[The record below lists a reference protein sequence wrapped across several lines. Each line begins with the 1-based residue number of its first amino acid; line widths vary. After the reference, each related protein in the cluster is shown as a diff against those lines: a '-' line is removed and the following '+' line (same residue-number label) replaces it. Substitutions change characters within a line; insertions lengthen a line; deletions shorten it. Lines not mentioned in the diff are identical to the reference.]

1 MASLVFSCLPFYSTR
16 CNASVLQALQRAGE
30 PGCISRRPPIYV
42 AFNPYFPSNAEAA
55 AERMRLKRKLESG
68 LVRGIYLQMGTDLK
82 QLQEGLDFLKEVS
95 GNQQGSSISV
105 LGSIFLPTKRCDYI
119 CCPTTNLSVL
129 CTWLCHINGPIPR
142 MPPKRI
148 LAYAPLGI
156 AALLSSQLEEL

>member
-1 MASLVFSCLPFYSTR
+1 
-16 CNASVLQALQRAGE
+16 
-30 PGCISRRPPIYV
+30 
-42 AFNPYFPSNAEAA
+42 
-55 AERMRLKRKLESG
+55 MRLKRKLESG

-95 GNQQGSSISV
+95 GNQQGSSINM

-129 CTWLCHINGPIPR
+129 CTWLYHINGPIPR

-156 AALLSSQLEEL
+156 AALWSSQLEELQNDHIVQAAGPDAVPPMEWSLPQQGVPEQRRHGEEHYIKDTGGLFTARCHSSS